1 MNDDSDYVPNTETE
15 NETETDTDLEILEDD
30 YQLDQRRFE
39 PGKSPFELFNGIDR
53 QRSRATSLCGF
64 IDDESETSE
73 CDQHDMYSIDT
84 HSSPISLFDVDDED
98 YCCIIEDMY
107 LEFDAYYESNI
118 LHMSSPKFYIVMI
131 EYITELYHTYWNE
144 IQICDE
150 DDYDDVYELVE
161 QIYDTYVIFS
171 GIPKRSIPIDDVIV
185 ASGLSGCGVVV
196 VVVDSGVIRQ
206 KICHLQNIPQPA
218 QRTPEWYEF
227 RNNLI
232 SASNLWKVFGTE
244 SQINSII
251 YEKCR
256 PIAEQ
261 FSYASFSN
269 NTEGS
274 MHWGVKY
281 EPVSAML
288 YESMYNT
295 KLGEFGC
302 IQHPKYPFIG
312 ASPDGINID
321 ETNSERYGRMVE
333 IKNIFNREITGI
345 PKQEYWIQTQIQME
359 TCDLDECDFVET
371 RFKEYVDERSFYED
385 DEHIYKGVILAF
397 HHITTSSGATIYR
410 YMPLNAIRDKESVD
424 EWIYNTCEKCREEG
438 ISLFSVAYWY
448 LDCISCVLIQRNR
461 RWFDAAIPVIKKT
474 WKVIEIER
482 KTGYTHRAPASSMK
496 QDKNKI
502 SVNVDLSNSYLIRNM
517 PAANS
522 ICLVKLD
529 F

>member
-15 NETETDTDLEILEDD
+15 NEAETDTDLEILEDD
-30 YQLDQRRFE
+30 YPITER
-39 PGKSPFELFNGIDR
+39 SIVS
-53 QRSRATSLCGF
+53 RSRATSCDF
-64 IDDESETSE
+64 IDDASETT
-73 CDQHDMYSIDT
+73 DGDT
-84 HSSPISLFDVDDED
+84 YIEVAHLFDVDDED
-98 YCCIIEDMY
+98 YCSIIEDMY
-107 LEFDAYYESNI
+107 IEFDAYYENNI
-118 LHMSSPKFYIVMI
+118 LHMSSPKFYTAMI
-131 EYITELYHTYWNE
+131 EYITELYHTYWTE
-144 IQICDE
+144 IKLCDE
-150 DDYDDVYELVE
+150 DDYDDVYDLVE
-161 QIYDTYVIFS
+161 QIYDTHVIFS
-171 GIPKRSIPIDDVIV
+171 GIPKRSVAIDGVGVGDVNV
-185 ASGLSGCGVVV
+185 NRCKNVTE
-196 VVVDSGVIRQ
+196 IRQ
-206 KICHLQNIPQPA
+206 KIFHLQNIPQPV

-244 SQINSII
+244 AQINSII

-281 EPVSAML
+281 EPVTVML
-288 YESMYNT
+288 YESIYKT

-321 ETNSERYGRMVE
+321 ETNGDRYGRMVE
-333 IKNIFNREITGI
+333 IKNIFNREINGI
-345 PKQEYWIQTQIQME
+345 PKLEYWVQTQIQME

-371 RFKEYVDERSFYED
+371 RFKEYVDERAFYTDED
-385 DEHIYKGVILAF
+385 HLYRGVILSF
-397 HHITTSSGATIYR
+397 HPTIAATSVSPSATIYR
-410 YMPLNAIRDKESVD
+410 YMPLNIIIDKENID
-424 EWIYNTCEKCREEG
+424 EWVYNTCEKCREEG
-438 ISLFSVAYWY
+438 LSLFSVVYWY

-461 RWFDAAIPVIKKT
+461 QWFEAAIPVIKKT
-474 WKVIEIER
+474 WDIIEIER
-482 KTGYTHRAPASSMK
+482 KTGYIHRAPASLLK

-502 SVNVDLSNSYLIRNM
+502 IVNVDLSNSYLIRNM
-517 PAANS
+517 PVANS